1 MAAFILG
8 ILSAEPLFKYD
19 KSSAGFVMSMIR
31 AVSGGSAPMMLF
43 HKFKQ
48 LAKAI
53 KWHREVRQAVSTHLP
68 LLKNPSDFALGGL
81 TPEDESHLVILVNSL
96 AGLMARS
103 LSSARS
109 LASQRGFW
117 PPSFARIS
125 Q

>member
-1 MAAFILG
+1 
-8 ILSAEPLFKYD
+8 
-19 KSSAGFVMSMIR
+19 
-31 AVSGGSAPMMLF
+31 MMLF
-43 HKFKQ
+43 HKFTQ

-53 KWHREVRQAVSTHLP
+53 KWHREVRQAVSTHLT
-68 LLKNPSDFALGGL
+68 LLENPSDFALGGL
-81 TPEDESHLVILVNSL
+81 TPEDESHFLFWSNSL

-103 LSSARS
+103 SSLARS